1 MNAQGEKEGLMI
13 RIAVCDDQEIV
24 CENVR
29 KMILNEEEDRYEVDL
44 FRSGKELL
52 EAGRKYDILF
62 LDIDMPGMDGIMTA
76 KEIRKTDK
84 QVEIINIANYGGYAT
99 CSNRS
104 KKRKLNGSLRKRWN
118 TCRRKN
124 RSRLWIF

>member
-29 KMILNEEEDRYEVDL
+29 KMILHEEEDRYEVDL

-84 QVEIINIANYGGYAT
+84 QVEIIY
-99 CSNRS
+99 SNFA
-104 KKRKLNGSLRKRWN
+104 LE
-118 TCRRKN
+118 
-124 RSRLWIF
+124 

>member
-29 KMILNEEEDRYEVDL
+29 KMILHEEEDRYEVDL

-62 LDIDMPGMDGIMTA
+62 LDMQDMLSEFMPS
-76 KEIRKTDK
+76 
-84 QVEIINIANYGGYAT
+84 AT

-104 KKRKLNGSLRKRWN
+104 KKRKLNGSLRKHWN
-118 TCRRKN
+118 TCRRKI